1 MDRNMCNRTKLL
13 AMLLIGSMSLL
24 PSVTSAAKH
33 VKPVSSTV
41 KSADLVIL
49 NATVHTVNEQQP
61 WAEALAIKD
70 GRLIYVGNDGAAQA
84 YITEYTRVVDLD
96 KKLIMPGFQDAH
108 IHPMEGAS
116 LESFMGCNLV
126 DISANDSNPENWIDD
141 LVACKEI
148 ESPHNW
154 ILGGGHDHWQ
164 LLGLKRLPKEI
175 LDDAFP
181 NTPAAFM
188 EKSSH
193 SMWVNSKAL
202 EVIGITKDT
211 AHPQGGKIGRDPL
224 TGEPSGI
231 LYDSAGD
238 ELMHK
243 ALAKTPALQ
252 KARYG
257 AIQLSQDLMSSVGI
271 TSAVNARVYWTR
283 GSLEPWLKADKDDI
297 LTVRNIMSLWT
308 YPHLDDDYQLG
319 QIKAMYSNDKES
331 LLRVS
336 KVKFYADGVPDLNS
350 AAVLNDYGHLVH
362 DQAELK
368 GGNYFTGKRMAKY
381 IAELEKV
388 GFSAIIHA
396 IGDRGVRESLNAIAW
411 ANKSN
416 PTLANN
422 KRHHYITHVSWVHP
436 SDIPRFAALNIPADA
451 QLNYEMDMRGEGVF
465 GSHPEL
471 DEQLAALVPNNQS
484 DLTPLPE
491 LYQSGAR
498 ITLSSDWDV
507 SHMNPL
513 VNIQNATT
521 VFNKV
526 MPPKDL
532 VKFAVKA
539 YTLDAA
545 YVLNQQKDTGSIE
558 VGKYADMVVLD
569 QNIFTINKSKIH
581 DSKVLMTFLAGEEV
595 YIDKAVSK

>member
-1 MDRNMCNRTKLL
+1 MDRNMCNRIKLVTIII
-13 AMLLIGSMSLL
+13 IGGMFLL

-33 VKPVSSTV
+33 VKPANSTI

-70 GRLIYVGNDGAAQA
+70 GRLVYVGNDGAAQA
-84 YITEYTRVVDLD
+84 YITDNTRVVDLN

-116 LESFMGCNLV
+116 LASFMGCNLV
-126 DISANDSNPENWIDD
+126 DISASDSDPENWIDD
-141 LVACKEI
+141 LVACKDI

-154 ILGGGHDHWQ
+154 ILGGGHDHRQ

-175 LDDAFP
+175 LDEAFP

-202 EVIGITKDT
+202 EVIGITKNT
-211 AHPQGGKIGRDPL
+211 PHPQGGKIGKDPI

-243 ALAKTPALQ
+243 ALAKSPPLQ

-283 GSLEPWLKADKDDI
+283 GSLEPWLKAEQDNI
-297 LTVRNIMSLWT
+297 LTVRNVMSLWT
-308 YPHLDDDYQLG
+308 YPHLDDDYQLS
-319 QIKAMYSNDKES
+319 QIKSMYSNDKES

-350 AAVLNDYGHLVH
+350 AAVLNDYGYLVH
-362 DQAELK
+362 DQAERK

-396 IGDRGVRESLNAIAW
+396 IGDRGVRESLDAIEY

-416 PTLANN
+416 PKLANN

-436 SDIPRFAALNIPADA
+436 DDINRFKALNIPADA
-451 QLNYEMDMRGEGVF
+451 QLNYELDMTGEGAY
-465 GSHPEL
+465 GSLPQL
-471 DEQLAALVPNNQS
+471 DEQLAKLIPNNRS
-484 DLTPLPE
+484 DLTPLPD
-491 LYQSGAR
+491 LYLSGAK
-498 ITLSSDWDV
+498 IVLSSDWDV
-507 SHMNPL
+507 SYMNPL

-526 MPPKDL
+526 IDEKDL
-532 VKFAVKA
+532 VEFAVKT
-539 YTLDAA
+539 YTLNAA
-545 YVLNQQKDTGSIE
+545 YVLNQENDTGSLE

-569 QNIFTINKSKIH
+569 QNIFTIDKSKIH

-595 YIDKAVSK
+595 YIKDEAND